1 MDDFK
6 DISSDLSKMKKDLPF
21 QVPEHYFENF
31 PERLNEK
38 IRSKKRLPSFE
49 RKVMALRPYLA
60 AAIVIIVALVSGNL
74 IFRNINE
81 KRAAKDLHSEIS
93 QVVEWE
99 LYSISEETILEVMN
113 YTGYQEEIPVQ
124 DSRDEII
131 DYLVNEDIPYDELIN
146 AF

>member
-1 MDDFK
+1 
-6 DISSDLSKMKKDLPF
+6 
-21 QVPEHYFENF
+21 
-31 PERLNEK
+31 
-38 IRSKKRLPSFE
+38 
-49 RKVMALRPYLA
+49 MALRPYLA